1 MGGLAADT
9 ELSGC
14 RVDELVLIP
23 LRASTESLGYVWP
36 PGTSSTS
43 SMGGLAAD
51 TELSGC
57 RVDELVLI
65 PLRASTES
73 LGYVW
78 PPGTSSTS
86 SMGGLAADTE
96 LSGCRVDELVLLP
109 PRASTES
116 LGYVWPPGTSSTS
129 SMGGLA
135 ADTELSGC
143 RADPLVLLPPGPLKL
158 RLDLDQCPLRPQ
170 GAESPADIEHRE
182 LPCNWSVPQAACLPS
197 RQRCGRV
204 PMLSTRVFVT
214 IPTPVTS
221 PV

>member
-14 RVDELVLIP
+14 RLDQPAP
-23 LRASTESLGYVWP
+23 LPPSARTHTRAYVRP
-36 PGTSSTS
+36 PG
-43 SMGGLAAD
+43 
-51 TELSGC
+51 
-57 RVDELVLI
+57 
-65 PLRASTES
+65 P
-73 LGYVW
+73 
-78 PPGTSSTS
+78 SSTS

-116 LGYVWPPGTSSTS
+116 LGYVWTPGTSSTS

-135 ADTELSGC
+135 ADTMLSGSPPG
-143 RADPLVLLPPGPLKL
+143 RAGALPPGPLKL

-182 LPCNWSVPQAACLPS
+182 LPCNWSVPQAVCLPS

-214 IPTPVTS
+214 IPT
-221 PV
+221 

>member
-1 MGGLAADT
+1 PRIPRWPICGSAPAACASLTARPKCICAASPGWRSPKARAGAVAAATTCPRRRCCAPDS
-9 ELSGC
+9 E

-23 LRASTESLGYVWP
+23 P
-36 PGTSSTS
+36 
-43 SMGGLAAD
+43 
-51 TELSGC
+51 
-57 RVDELVLI
+57 
-65 PLRASTES
+65 RASTES

-109 PRASTES
+109 PRSRTQS
-116 LGYVWPPGTSSTS
+116 LGYAWTPGTSSTS

-135 ADTELSGC
+135 ADTMLSGSPPG
-143 RADPLVLLPPGPLKL
+143 RAGALPSGPLKL

-182 LPCNWSVPQAACLPS
+182 LPCNWSVPQAVCLPS

-204 PMLSTRVFVT
+204 PMLST
-214 IPTPVTS
+214 
-221 PV
+221 

>member
-1 MGGLAADT
+1 DS
-9 ELSGC
+9 E

-23 LRASTESLGYVWP
+23 PRASTECLGYVCT

-43 SMGGLAAD
+43 SMGGLAAG

-57 RVDELVLI
+57 R
-65 PLRASTES
+65 A
-73 LGYVW
+73 
-78 PPGTSSTS
+78 
-86 SMGGLAADTE
+86 
-96 LSGCRVDELVLLP
+96 DELVLLP
-109 PRASTES
+109 PRASIES
-116 LGYVWPPGTSSTS
+116 LASVRLPATSHTG

-135 ADTELSGC
+135 AGALLSGSPPG
-143 RADPLVLLPPGPLKL
+143 RAGALPPGPLKL

-182 LPCNWSVPQAACLPS
+182 LPCNWSVPQAVCLPS